1 MSEVDITQP
10 GIKGA
15 FSFKEF
21 VFVRKRD
28 GLVYKIKKHTFKK
41 RLFQIAL

>member
-21 VFVRKRD
+21 VFVLGKRW
-28 GLVYKIKKHTFKK
+28 LMYKIKKHTFKK